1 MAPLS
6 HFTENCRII
15 IKPKA
20 ILANIDGPEGKKRL
34 ISRKIGSTNKIS
46 TSYYFKRISIFIL
59 VLMLPISVYA
69 GVVGAFLGSLFK
81 ASEAQNLS
89 EENNVQNMALLAS
102 TGSVGRTEKSL
113 IVQDDAMLAQ
123 TGPLGTNP
131 PEIHRP
137 NSDQISVYVVREGD
151 TLSQIAEMFN
161 VTVNTIKWG
170 NDLDSNSVKEGQVLV
185 ILPISGVKHVVVKG
199 ETVES
204 LAKKYKGSS
213 EEIISY
219 NNLEEGATLAVGTEI
234 IIPDGEVYIPTTSS
248 SGSSSASPKPS
259 LKDASSFFVRPITGG
274 RRTQGLHGYNA
285 VDIAAPAGTEIRAA
299 AGGEVIIS
307 RAGGWNGGY
316 GTYIVIKHSNGTQT
330 LYAHNSKNFVSVG
343 DTVTQGEAIG
353 LVGNTGKS
361 TGAHLHFEVRG
372 AKNPF

>member
-1 MAPLS
+1 MALLS
-6 HFTENCRII
+6 HFTENSRII

-20 ILANIDGPEGKKRL
+20 ILANIDGPEGKKPL
-34 ISRKIGSTNKIS
+34 ISRKIGSPNKIS
-46 TSYYFKRISIFIL
+46 PSYYFKRISVFIL

-69 GVVGAFLGSLFK
+69 GVVGAFFGSLFK

-89 EENNVQNMALLAS
+89 DENNIQNMALLAS
-102 TGSVGRTEKSL
+102 SGSPGQVQKSL
-113 IVQDDAMLAQ
+113 MVQDDAIVAE

-170 NDLDSNSVKEGQVLV
+170 NDLDSSTVKEGQVLI
-185 ILPISGVKHVVVKG
+185 ILPISGVKHIVVKG
-199 ETVES
+199 ETIES

-219 NNLEEGATLAVGTEI
+219 NNLEKGATLAVGSEI
-234 IIPDGEVYIPTTSS
+234 IIPDGEIYIPTTSS
-248 SGSSSASPKPS
+248 SGTSSSKPA
-259 LKDASSFFVRPITGG
+259 LKDASSFFARPIAGG
-274 RRTQGLHGYNA
+274 KRTQGIHGYNA
-285 VDIAAPAGTEIRAA
+285 VDIAAPVGTEIKAA
-299 AGGEVIIS
+299 ASGEVIIS
-307 RAGGWNGGY
+307 RNSGWNGGY
-316 GTYIVIKHSNGTQT
+316 GSYIVIKHSNGTQT

-343 DTVTQGEAIG
+343 DTVSQGESIG
-353 LVGNTGKS
+353 VVGNTGKS
-361 TGAHLHFEVRG
+361 TGPHLHFEVRG

>member
-1 MAPLS
+1 MALLS

-20 ILANIDGPEGKKRL
+20 ILANIDGPDGKKRL

-46 TSYYFKRISIFIL
+46 PSYYFKRISVFIL

-69 GVVGAFLGSLFK
+69 GVVGAFFGSLFR

-89 EENNVQNMALLAS
+89 EENSVQNMALLAS
-102 TGSVGRTEKSL
+102 SGGHTQIQKSL
-113 IVQDDAMLAQ
+113 VVQDDAIVAQ

-170 NDLDSNSVKEGQVLV
+170 NDLESNTVKEGQVLI
-185 ILPISGVKHVVVKG
+185 ILPISGVKHVVLKG
-199 ETVES
+199 ETIDS
-204 LAKKYKGSS
+204 LAKKYKGSR

-219 NNLEEGATLAVGTEI
+219 NNLE
-234 IIPDGEVYIPTTSS
+234 
-248 SGSSSASPKPS
+248 
-259 LKDASSFFVRPITGG
+259 
-274 RRTQGLHGYNA
+274 
-285 VDIAAPAGTEIRAA
+285 
-299 AGGEVIIS
+299 
-307 RAGGWNGGY
+307 
-316 GTYIVIKHSNGTQT
+316 
-330 LYAHNSKNFVSVG
+330 
-343 DTVTQGEAIG
+343 
-353 LVGNTGKS
+353 
-361 TGAHLHFEVRG
+361 
-372 AKNPF
+372 